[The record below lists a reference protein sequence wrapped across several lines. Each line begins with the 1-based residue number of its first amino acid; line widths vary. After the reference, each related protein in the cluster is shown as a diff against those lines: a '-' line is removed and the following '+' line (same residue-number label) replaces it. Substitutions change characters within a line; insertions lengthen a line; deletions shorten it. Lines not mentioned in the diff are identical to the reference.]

1 MSYAVI
7 IASVV
12 WAPERV
18 CWELPASGPTSCH
31 VFPTSCHP
39 RAGLATMKSCFAEFV
54 CAFRLPLGGA
64 DGTAPDTASPDLPTH
79 FRWGSANLF
88 RRVASRQ
95 SRKGPRA
102 YVAPKMAMRGCRE
115 GRHSRGASKWRV
127 VFKGAERMGRASDRH
142 TPHRAT
148 YMCAFC
154 MMYWGSTP
162 RRDEPCP

>member
-1 MSYAVI
+1 M
-7 IASVV
+7 
-12 WAPERV
+12 
-18 CWELPASGPTSCH
+18 LLLSGPPSGFAGSSPLPVPRPVTFSPRP
-31 VFPTSCHP
+31 VTP

-79 FRWGSANLF
+79 SRWGSANLP

-115 GRHSRGASKWRV
+115 GRNSRGASKWRV
-127 VFKGAERMGRASDRH
+127 VFAGAERTGRASDRH